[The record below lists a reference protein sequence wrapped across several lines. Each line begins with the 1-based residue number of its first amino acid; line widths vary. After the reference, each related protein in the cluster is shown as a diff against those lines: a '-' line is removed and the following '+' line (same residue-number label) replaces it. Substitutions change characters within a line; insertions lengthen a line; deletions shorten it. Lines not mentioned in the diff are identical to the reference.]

1 MSLTR
6 DRAVMNWIAV
16 FGSLAIILVVYGG
29 FVRLT
34 RSGLSI
40 VEWNPVNGTLPPLS
54 ENAWQGEFAKY
65 QQTPEYQQ
73 INRGMSLAEY
83 REIFLVEWIHRL
95 LARIAGFV
103 FAIPFFIFL
112 GTKRIPW
119 KEAPIYLVMGVLF
132 LSQAAMGWIMVSSGL
147 VDRPSVSH
155 FALAGHLFLALSL
168 IGLSAWTWLDHRYG
182 APDTS
187 RRAAWSAAS
196 TATLA
201 ALIGLLLQIAYGAFT
216 AGLKAGHVSNSWPQ
230 MLGRWIP
237 GALLSQVQPALRN
250 LVDAPLTVAF
260 IHRWLALAALLV
272 AAAAYRHILRS
283 PVGAHLRS
291 PLRLIGV
298 LALAQ
303 IGLGI
308 AVVLSGVDMIV
319 ALVHQF
325 NAICLFIAAVFLL
338 HRLRSQDRSVGLTSP
353 PA

>member
-1 MSLTR
+1 
-6 DRAVMNWIAV
+6 MNWIAV
-16 FGSLAIILVVYGG
+16 FGSMAIVLVVYGG

-54 ENAWQGEFAKY
+54 EDAWEGEFAKY

-73 INRGMSLAEY
+73 INRGMSLAKY
-83 REIFLVEWIHRL
+83 REIFLVEWLHRL
-95 LARIAGFV
+95 FARIAGFV
-103 FAIPFFIFL
+103 FAIPFFVFL
-112 GTKRIPW
+112 LTKRIPW
-119 KEAPIYLVMGVLF
+119 RESPVYVVMGVLF

-155 FALAGHLFLALSL
+155 FALAGHLFLALAL
-168 IGLSAWTWLDHRYG
+168 IGLSAWTWLGHRYG
-182 APDTS
+182 VPD
-187 RRAAWSAAS
+187 AAGRSGWSPAS
-196 TATLA
+196 SATLA

-237 GALLSQVQPALRN
+237 RGLLSQVQPALRN

-260 IHRWLALAALLV
+260 IHRWLAFAALLV
-272 AAAAYRHILRS
+272 AYAAYRRILRT
-283 PVGAHLRS
+283 PIGIGLRA

-298 LALAQ
+298 FGLAQ

-308 AVVLSGVDMIV
+308 AVVLSGVDMV
-319 ALVHQF
+319 LALVHQF

-338 HRLRSQDRSVGLTSP
+338 HRLRSQDRSVGTSS
-353 PA
+353 AQV